1 MHAVDFVR
9 PAVFTTP
16 GSTMIAFGEGAQDR
30 YASQTRG
37 MSNEESRWLTPRK
50 SSHFRP
56 FLMYFLPTIMDAM
69 FPESLTS
76 IKWQGTQSPS

>member
-1 MHAVDFVR
+1 
-9 PAVFTTP
+9 
-16 GSTMIAFGEGAQDR
+16 MIAFGEGAQDR

-50 SSHFRP
+50 PPHFRP